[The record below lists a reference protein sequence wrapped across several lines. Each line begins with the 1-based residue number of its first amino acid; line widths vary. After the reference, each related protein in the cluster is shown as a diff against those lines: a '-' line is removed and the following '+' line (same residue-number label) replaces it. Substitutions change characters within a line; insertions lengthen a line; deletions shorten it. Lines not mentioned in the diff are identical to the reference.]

1 MEDFII
7 ELIERRDPGIV
18 NSIPNYIQGH
28 MAQYGRNASFERDRV
43 AQAVADRAPNNRE
56 IISIIETSDG
66 EFAPQVASCRLDPCP
81 ERVTPMTVVPVRYTL
96 YFWNPPVLTPEQEV
110 SAGRHIVMTGGPE
123 AWKKKAPH
131 MPEMERARV
140 EAYATT
146 KRTVPQLILAVA
158 VLLGFLA
165 IIVAAGP
172 RLWIPLGVVC
182 VTVLPLSLYTLATA
196 RKRYH
201 SWIDKVIAAYLDDA
215 EKAARAAAEV
225 EWSAGTQAVDGPR
238 PESRVRGSI
247 LIRPGQRSIITLTER
262 ADASTFIH
270 EMAHDW
276 LEQLRRYAAHPL
288 APPQLRADWQ
298 TVKLWLGG
306 EADIHNVRTPGAKIV
321 AERQHE
327 KFARGWEQYMREGN
341 AASPQLAE
349 TFAKYKQWLTEIYPT
364 EESLDVKLTPEI
376 RGVFDRMLS
385 I

>member
-1 MEDFII
+1 MI
-7 ELIERRDPGIV
+7 
-18 NSIPNYIQGH
+18 
-28 MAQYGRNASFERDRV
+28 
-43 AQAVADRAPNNRE
+43 
-56 IISIIETSDG
+56 
-66 EFAPQVASCRLDPCP
+66 
-81 ERVTPMTVVPVRYTL
+81 RYTL
-96 YFWNPPVLTPEQEV
+96 YFWNPPILMPEQEV
-110 SAGRHIVMTGGPE
+110 EAGRQIVTTGGPD
-123 AWKKKAPH
+123 AWKKKAPYL
-131 MPEMERARV
+131 PDRERARA

-146 KRTVPQLILAVA
+146 KRTVPQLILAAA

-165 IIVAAGP
+165 VIVAAGS

-182 VTVLPLSLYTLATA
+182 MTVLPLRLYTLVTA

-201 SWIDKVIAAYLDDA
+201 SWIDKVVAAYLDDA

-225 EWSAGTQAVDGPR
+225 EWSAKTQAVGGQR
-238 PESRVRGSI
+238 PGVPVRGSI
-247 LIRPGQRSIITLTER
+247 FIRPDQRSIVTLTER

-276 LEQLRRYAAHPL
+276 LEQLRRDATRPL

-306 EADIHNVRTPGAKIV
+306 EADIHNARTPAEKIV
-321 AERQHE
+321 AERQRE

-341 AASPQLAE
+341 AASPRLAD

-364 EESLDVKLTPEI
+364 EESLDVKLTAEI
-376 RGVFDRMLS
+376 RDVFGRMLS